1 MQDAQHFRSQAE
13 RYFELAR
20 LMSLKT
26 DAEYFC
32 IQAEHCL
39 ARATEL
45 ESKSLPP
52 VRNAAE

>member
-1 MQDAQHFRSQAE
+1 MRDAHYFRSQAE

-20 LMSLKT
+20 LMSLHV
-26 DAEYFC
+26 DSEYYS

-45 ESKSLPP
+45 EAQ
-52 VRNAAE
+52 AAPASPAGE